1 MSTKNPTAA
10 QLLWLDMEMTG
21 LDVEKEVPIEVAAV
35 VTDWQLNALGDFH
48 TVIKQPQHYIDA
60 MDDWNRTHHGESGL
74 TGLIPSGMDPLEADQ
89 ALAKFVRSHFS
100 TDRGI
105 LAGNSIMQDRLFLK
119 KYMPLTDSLLHYRQ
133 MDVTAWKVMFN
144 GMYNLRFKKK
154 DGHRAVDDI
163 LESINELKYYLSFV
177 DPKRGIT

>member
-1 MSTKNPTAA
+1 
-10 QLLWLDMEMTG
+10 MEMTG

-35 VTDWQLNALGDFH
+35 VTDWQLNALGNFH
-48 TVIKQPQHYIDA
+48 TVIKQPQRYIDA

-74 TGLIPSGMDPLEADQ
+74 TALIPGGMDPLEADQ
-89 ALAKFVRSHFS
+89 ALANFVRSHFS

-119 KYMPLTDSLLHYRQ
+119 KYMPRTDSLLHYRQ

>member
-1 MSTKNPTAA
+1 MSMKQPTAA

-35 VTDWQLNALGDFH
+35 VTDWQLNTLGDFH
-48 TVIKQPQHYIDA
+48 TIIKQPQKYIDA
-60 MDDWNRTHHGESGL
+60 MDEWNRTHHGKSGL
-74 TGLIPSGMDPLEADQ
+74 TALIPSGMDPTEADR

-105 LAGNSIMQDRLFLK
+105 LAGNSIAQDRLFLT
-119 KYMPLTDSLLHYRQ
+119 KYMPQTNALLHYRM
-133 MDVTAWKVMFN
+133 MDVTSWKVMFN

-163 LESINELKYYLSFV
+163 HESINELKYYLSFI
-177 DPKRGIT
+177 DPKRGLS

>member
-60 MDDWNRTHHGESGL
+60 MDDWNRTHHGDSGL
-74 TGLIPSGMDPLEADQ
+74 TALIPTGMDPLEADQ

-177 DPKRGIT
+177 DPRRGIT